1 MSGCHQL
8 QLHKKNRSKFLK
20 GFSLLELIVVL
31 VVLGVLVSV
40 SSVLYL
46 GLLSKDGGVQVTDA
60 KLKSLSG
67 SVIAFVK
74 THHRLP
80 CPDNTGSGYEALNAG
95 VCTSGVQVGWLP
107 YVSMGLSPSSANERA
122 IYGVYR
128 SGTADLAVSTTVNI
142 LTGAASAVTNSNI
155 IYLTGDG
162 TTTNGSEDCVNNIA
176 NNPAYIILAPGEDR
190 DGNGS
195 NVDGVN
201 QGLPSGRCF
210 SAPSRGINNT
220 FDDRTISVSLYA
232 LLAELNK

>member
-1 MSGCHQL
+1 MNEKNFQL
-8 QLHKKNRSKFLK
+8 KTA
-20 GFSLLELIVVL
+20 GFSLLELIVAV
-31 VVLGVLVSV
+31 VVLGVLASV

-80 CPDNTGSGYEALNAG
+80 CPDNTGNGYEALNAG

-107 YVSMGLSPSSANERA
+107 YVSMGLSPPSDNERA

-128 SGTADLAVSTTVNI
+128 STGADLAVSTTVSI
-142 LTGAASAVTNSNI
+142 LTGAASAVTSSNI
-155 IYLTGDG
+155 IYMTGDG
-162 TTTNGSEDCVNNIA
+162 TTTNGSEDCVNTISS
-176 NNPAYIILAPGEDR
+176 NPAYIILAPGEDR
-190 DGNGS
+190 DGNAS

-210 SAPSRGINNT
+210 SSPSRGVNNT
-220 FDDRTISVSLYA
+220 FDDRTISVSLFA

>member
-1 MSGCHQL
+1 MNEKSC
-8 QLHKKNRSKFLK
+8 RLK
-20 GFSLLELIVVL
+20 AFGFSLLELIIVL
-31 VVLGVLVSV
+31 VVVGVLASV

-95 VCTSGVQVGWLP
+95 ICSNGIQVGWLP
-107 YVSMGLSPSSANERA
+107 YVSMGLSPPADSERA

-128 SGTADLAVSTTVNI
+128 TATADLAVSTTVNI
-142 LTGAASAVTNSNI
+142 LTAAASAVTSSNV
-155 IYLTGDG
+155 IYMTGDG
-162 TTTNGSEDCVNNIA
+162 STTNGTEDCINTVA
-176 NNPAYIILAPGEDR
+176 SNPAYIILAPGEDR

-210 SAPSRGINNT
+210 SAPSRGVDNI